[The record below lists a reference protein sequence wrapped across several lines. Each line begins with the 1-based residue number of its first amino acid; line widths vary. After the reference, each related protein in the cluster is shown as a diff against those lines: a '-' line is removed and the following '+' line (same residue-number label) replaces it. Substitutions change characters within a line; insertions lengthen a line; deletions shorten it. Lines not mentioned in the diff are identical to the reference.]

1 MAIATRRELLK
12 QQALTRAR
20 QRLRAIRARKTKH
33 DTDLETF
40 AADCLTIRPK
50 AGGETLL
57 RFNDVQR
64 LVHEKL
70 EAQRRETGRVRA
82 LILKARQ
89 PGISTYVEARY
100 YWRVSRHPGL
110 YAFILT
116 HSQEATEALF
126 HMTDRF
132 HRHNP
137 DPPHTG
143 ASNAKEL
150 AFDALDSGFAVG
162 TAGSKQVG
170 RGRTIQFLHGSEVAY
185 WANAQQHMA
194 GVLQAVPEAPGT
206 EIILEST
213 ANGIGGLFYAMC
225 MAALRGD
232 GPYQL
237 IFVPWFLHGEYEA
250 PPPDDWV
257 PSADFAAYGEAHGLS
272 PAQLYWAW
280 QKNGELARGLT
291 LPDDEFC
298 WQFLQEYPATPEQ
311 AFRADRSGAL
321 IAAQLVQKA
330 RAFDAPS
337 QDQAPLVLGIDI
349 ARGGGDKTRLI
360 DRQGRVAG
368 KAINLTIDLSDLM
381 AVTGH
386 IAREMERL
394 DPDMAFIDGT
404 GMGAG
409 VYDRLRERGFKK
421 ITLINFGASPRD
433 GRRYLNKR
441 AEMWGEMA
449 EWLADA
455 GGADLPDTDEFDIDL
470 TAPGYGFDSN
480 SRMKLESKEDIKK
493 RLGFSPDLGDALAL
507 TFAETIR
514 RNETARAMPPRA
526 NSGFDPHQW
535 RHGRQGRAPG

>member
-1 MAIATRRELLK
+1 MTTASRKESLKRQVADLARR
-12 QQALTRAR
+12 
-20 QRLRAIRARKTKH
+20 RLRAIRQRKSHH
-33 DTDLETF
+33 DTDLAAF

-50 AGGETLL
+50 DGGEILL
-57 RFNDVQR
+57 RFNAVQR
-64 LVHEKL
+64 LVHDRL
-70 EAQRRETGRVRA
+70 EAQRRDTGRVRA

-100 YWRVSRHPGL
+100 YWQVSRNPGL

-132 HRHNP
+132 HRNNP
-137 DPPHTG
+137 DAPHTG

-150 AFDALDSGFAVG
+150 SFDGLDSGFAVG

-185 WANAQQHMA
+185 WANAAQHMA
-194 GVLQAVPEAPGT
+194 GVLQAVPDAPGT

-225 MAALRGD
+225 LAALRNE

-237 IFVPWFLHGEYEA
+237 IFVPWFQHGEYETA
-250 PPPDDWV
+250 PPTGWEP
-257 PSADFAAYGEAHGLS
+257 PPAFADYGAAHGLT
-272 PAQLYWAW
+272 PAQLHWAW
-280 QKNGELARGLT
+280 GKNGELARALN
-291 LPDDEFC
+291 LPADELC
-298 WQFLQEYPATPEQ
+298 WQFLQEYPATPEE
-311 AFRADRSGAL
+311 AFRADRAEAF
-321 IAAQLVQKA
+321 IPAQFVQTA
-330 RAFDAPS
+330 RKFEAPP
-337 QDQAPLVLGIDI
+337 QDHAPLVLGIDI
-349 ARGGGDKTRLI
+349 ARGGGDKTRII
-360 DRQGRVAG
+360 DRRGRVAG
-368 KAINLTIDLSDLM
+368 RTINRTIDVRDLM
-381 AVTGH
+381 EVAGE
-386 IAREMERL
+386 IGREIERI

-404 GMGAG
+404 GLGAG
-409 VYDRLRERGFKK
+409 VYDRLRERGFRK
-421 ITLINFGASPRD
+421 ITLVNFGASRRD

-449 EWLADA
+449 EWLADP
-455 GGADLPDTDEFDIDL
+455 GGADIPDEDAFDLDL

-480 SRMKLESKEDIKK
+480 SRMKLESKEDIRK

-514 RNETARAMPPRA
+514 RETDARRMPPRA
-526 NSGFDPHQW
+526 NSAYSPHRW
-535 RHGRQGRAPG
+535 RHGR